1 MSFLLLTL
9 QVISKNF
16 ILEYENIFKSID
28 VDRDGV
34 LNGEEIFKS
43 TFILKSSNAFTRIQ
57 RHD

>member
-34 LNGEEIFKS
+34 LNAEEIFKS
-43 TFILKSSNAFTRIQ
+43 TFNLKSSNAFTRIQ
-57 RHD
+57 KHD